1 MGADRSRDGQHLMIN
16 GTALAADWSLP
27 PDGVTEKP
35 PVVSVAPQPAAVAF
49 SADDGTSVVQCRHQ
63 TAVLPDVLPTAV
75 LDAVADPTLKAGD
88 VLQACAEA
96 RFTQAQA
103 CAVLRQDHPA
113 TRRFRD
119 LPDLCANVNRV
130 YARMQRNAESPKER
144 AARHEFEVR
153 VEADRLRVRK
163 EAAAL
168 VASEESTRGAP
179 LRDRILTR
187 AKLASLPSLYHL
199 IADTIEMGTLGMLAG
214 PYGSCKSFVAL
225 SWAASI
231 ATGHPWFGREVSA
244 PGPVIYVAGE
254 GASGL
259 NGRLAAWEADTGVD
273 IPDTNLLTLPLPVNF
288 GRASEVAEFCKL
300 VAEHKPVL
308 VILETLNR
316 CAVGM
321 EENSAT
327 DMGRV
332 VNAMYE
338 IQRATAGGSV
348 FVVHHAGKDGT
359 IRGST
364 SLGAGMDTVYMTKG
378 NAAAVTLAR
387 TKRKDGAADDELALR
402 LRQVGESGVLDHVR
416 PPDMAPDND
425 ELLMSAFMSAFSATG
440 CTMKQL
446 RDEAGM
452 PSSSFHRTLN
462 RLVDGG
468 KLVKVGT
475 GTRDHYRL
483 GTA

>member
-1 MGADRSRDGQHLMIN
+1 MVN
-16 GTALAADWSLP
+16 GTKVHPPSVTALP
-27 PDGVTEKP
+27 QVTLCAHST
-35 PVVSVAPQPAAVAF
+35 V
-49 SADDGTSVVQCRHQ
+49 
-63 TAVLPDVLPTAV
+63 VLPDVLPPNVLAVVARVDETDKLKGAGTVLKECVRAGFTAEQ
-75 LDAVADPTLKAGD
+75 T
-88 VLQACAEA
+88 
-96 RFTQAQA
+96 
-103 CAVLRQDHPA
+103 CAVLRRDYPA
-113 TRRFRD
+113 TQHVRHQEY
-119 LPDLCANVNRV
+119 LCTGVAQMYKRV
-130 YARMQRNAESPKER
+130 QHAVDERSKAERHKSEVQR
-144 AARHEFEVR
+144 
-153 VEADRLRVRK
+153 EADRLRARK

-168 VASEESTRGAP
+168 VASEDSAGSVP

-187 AKLASLPSLYHL
+187 TGLASLPALRPL

-214 PYGSCKSFVAL
+214 PYGSCKSFVGL

-231 ATGHPWFGREVSA
+231 ATGHPWFGREVMA

-273 IPDTNLLTLPLPVNF
+273 IPDTNLLTLPMPVNF
-288 GRASEVAEFCKL
+288 GRATEVAEFCEL

-332 VNAMYE
+332 VNAMYA
-338 IQRATAGGSV
+338 IQQATAGGSV

-364 SLGAGMDTVYMTKG
+364 SLGAGMDTIYTTKG

-387 TKRKDGAADDELALR
+387 TKRKDGAADDELTLR
-402 LRQVGESGVLDHVR
+402 LRQVRESGVLDHVR

-425 ELLMSAFMSAFSATG
+425 QRLMSAFMSAFSATG
-440 CTMKQL
+440 CTKDQL
-446 RDEAGM
+446 RKEAGLV
-452 PSSSFHRTLN
+452 PSSFHRTLN

-468 KLVKVGT
+468 KLVDVGT
-475 GTRDHYRL
+475 DARPFYRL
-483 GTA
+483 GTT